1 MPTTKPFITDMV
13 RISAGVLQN
22 TGHVSRTGIDRIM
35 PQDKNVSGMG
45 KGTVL
50 IGGTTVSPTCGIIGS
65 HDIVSI
71 HGATGSVETWDTQKF
86 NTSIDGNL
94 ADNGDYTPIF
104 SRVIR
109 KELSHNSSVDIYSRC
124 R

>member
-50 IGGTTVSPTCGIIGS
+50 IWGTVYPSR
-65 HDIVSI
+65 
-71 HGATGSVETWDTQKF
+71 TGS
-86 NTSIDGNL
+86 
-94 ADNGDYTPIF
+94 
-104 SRVIR
+104 
-109 KELSHNSSVDIYSRC
+109 
-124 R
+124 